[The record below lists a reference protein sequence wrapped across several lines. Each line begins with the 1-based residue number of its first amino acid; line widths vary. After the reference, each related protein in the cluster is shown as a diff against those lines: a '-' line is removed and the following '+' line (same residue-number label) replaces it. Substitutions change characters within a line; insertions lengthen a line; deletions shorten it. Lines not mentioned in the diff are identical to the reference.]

1 MPQPNAR
8 VQLDLVR
15 DAISNGTTIVDL
27 APYFQ
32 GRVGDSEAWLPVALT
47 DDGVAADLSNYA
59 IVAQGDDPKGRPFT
73 FYGKARADRHR
84 DDMKRGRFTFYFPA
98 GSFQTP
104 GVWDDFFIRVI
115 DPNVNDVEKSNTIV
129 STLSCKL
136 TALPEHV
143 NMTITREA
151 YDTNM
156 ESELDKFKAHLADT
170 QAKLDQ
176 EAKELST
183 KYPNLTAEMQTLKA
197 LDNSVKQMISDKQV
211 ATIEDLGTN
220 VLENDMGNLPTP
232 AALIQDG
239 FFKKH
244 YGYCQLGDLGITEG
258 KEISDTSL
266 DDVCYIESIV
276 LNSRVIQHAVITSAD
291 TVWEVDRRSTGDTT
305 WSDWVI
311 DTKFYH

>member
-136 TALPEHV
+136 TVLPGHV

-170 QAKLDQ
+170 KEQLDQ
-176 EAKELST
+176 EAKGLST
-183 KYPNLTAEMQTLKA
+183 KYPELTAKMQLLKA
-197 LDNSVKQMISDKQV
+197 MDNDVKEMITKNQV
-211 ATIEDLGTN
+211 ATIQDLGTN
-220 VLENDMGNLPTP
+220 VLENDMGNLPMP
-232 AALIQDG
+232 AMYIEKG
-239 FFKKH
+239 PYKVY
-244 YGYCQLGDLGITEG
+244 YGYCMLGDLDITPG
-258 KEISDTSL
+258 QQISDTDL
-266 DDVCYIESIV
+266 DETARIDTTV
-276 LNSRVIQHAVITSAD
+276 LNGRVVQKAILTSGDA
-291 TVWEVDRRSTGDTT
+291 VWEICRRSTGDTT